1 LIASLVRTSPGPE
14 TKGLKIELDGQERR
28 TVCKSLV
35 ERRRRLIEHVEDTT
49 QPRAERRSALRELV
63 NIKSVLRKMSAD
75 DGYKNEIGALT
86 GTDGKE
92 FVDKGPSGDEAVLG
106 SSCSAATD

>member
-1 LIASLVRTSPGPE
+1 MWFGLLIDFQLRTPPGPG

-63 NIKSVLRKMSAD
+63 TIKSVLRKMSAD
-75 DGYKNEIGALT
+75 DGHKNEIGAPT
-86 GTDGKE
+86 GTDQ
-92 FVDKGPSGDEAVLG
+92 FV
-106 SSCSAATD
+106 